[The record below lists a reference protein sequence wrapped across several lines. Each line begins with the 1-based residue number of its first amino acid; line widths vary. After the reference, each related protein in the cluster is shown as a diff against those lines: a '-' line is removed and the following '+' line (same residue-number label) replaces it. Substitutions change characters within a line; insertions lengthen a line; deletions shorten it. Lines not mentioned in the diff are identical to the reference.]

1 MYEFWY
7 DYVKSKCTEKAKLCC
22 MGTDSF
28 IDYKKTFTQVF
39 KKIMKKDLILQI
51 MTKRQK

>member
-1 MYEFWY
+1 MYELWY
-7 DYVKSKCTEKAKLCC
+7 DYVKPKCTEKANLCY

-28 IDYKKTFTQVF
+28 IVYIKTFTQVF
-39 KKIMKKDLILQI
+39 KKMMKKDLILQI